1 MRLACLFG
9 ALIAVAAPV
18 AAQQSDTGSQPD
30 PAAKREI
37 EWMSAVTKQLTSSLI
52 DPGSARITL
61 PYGFTPQPTTWKVWG
76 VDMKG
81 YFTCGAVN
89 SRNRMGGYVGET
101 IFLAHISQQG
111 QVTTTL
117 DSSKYPVLGRVC
129 AAGGLPPIRPTTVSA
144 IFRSEPHDAGASLT
158 KQLADLA
165 DLHQKGAISD
175 EEFAAAKARII
186 GSN

>member
-1 MRLACLFG
+1 MRFACLFG
-9 ALIAVAAPV
+9 ALIAVTVPA

-30 PAAKREI
+30 SAAKREI
-37 EWMSAVTKQLTSSLI
+37 EWMSAVTKQLTSSLV
-52 DPGSARITL
+52 DPASAHITL
-61 PYGFTPQPTTWKVWG
+61 PYGFTPQPATWKVWG
-76 VDMKG
+76 VDMRG

-101 IFLAHISQQG
+101 IFLAHISLQG

-129 AAGGLPPIRPTTVSA
+129 ASGGLPPIKPTTVAA
-144 IFRSEPHDAGASLT
+144 IFRPAPQDAGASLT

-165 DLHQKGAISD
+165 DLHRKGAISD